1 MLPSPFSKTIVVK
14 FKAISVGAWFRALSE
29 INIAAAQLLKNIL
42 LISSKR
48 LIELGHE

>member
-1 MLPSPFSKTIVVK
+1 MLPSLLRKTILVK

-42 LISSKR
+42 LISSRR
-48 LIELGHE
+48 LIKAGI

>member
-1 MLPSPFSKTIVVK
+1 MLPSPFSKTIIVK

-29 INIAAAQLLKNIL
+29 INMAAQLLKNIV
-42 LISSKR
+42 LISSRR